1 MLDANDPVVTRRI
14 AAMVETI
21 ELRTGRE
28 LDDAALERTRMNLL
42 RYLNQIAALDAVDL
56 VNANE
61 PDFRFVAY
69 RGEN

>member
-1 MLDANDPVVTRRI
+1 MLDINDPAVARRI

-28 LDDAALERTRMNLL
+28 LDEAALERTQQNLL

-56 VNANE
+56 ANGDE

-69 RGEN
+69 RAEG

>member
-28 LDDAALERTRMNLL
+28 LDEAALERTRANLL
-42 RYLNQIAALDAVDL
+42 RYLTQIAALDAVDL
-56 VNANE
+56 ANADE

>member
-1 MLDANDPVVTRRI
+1 
-14 AAMVETI
+14 MVETI

-28 LDDAALERTRMNLL
+28 LDEAALERTQQNLL

-56 VNANE
+56 ANGDE

-69 RGEN
+69 RAEG